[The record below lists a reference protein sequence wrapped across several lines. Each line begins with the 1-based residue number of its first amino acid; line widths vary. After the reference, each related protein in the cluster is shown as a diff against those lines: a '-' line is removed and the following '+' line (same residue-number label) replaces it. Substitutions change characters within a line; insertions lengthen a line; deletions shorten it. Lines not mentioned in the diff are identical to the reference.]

1 MIGTNPSQASES
13 GFTLAETLVALF
25 ILSILSVAGGQMLLR
40 ATASGEQMREREAEV
55 RALDIAQ
62 AFIRGDLE
70 AAVIRGVEPAEGF
83 DGAMTLV
90 GGETNRTE
98 GLLRLVRSGWV
109 NPGGLAPRSTLQ
121 AIRYD
126 LTDEGDLVRTAWL
139 RPDAARSTPTA
150 ERVLLRSVEAV
161 ELSFWAGDEMSTY
174 WEGTPTPPDNVL
186 PQLIEMRI
194 VFEDGRVLTI
204 ASGVGAVS

>member
-1 MIGTNPSQASES
+1 MNGPVSPQSQG

-25 ILSILSVAGGQMLLR
+25 ILSILAVAGGQMLLR
-40 ATASGEQMREREAEV
+40 ATASGEQLREREAVV
-55 RALDIAQ
+55 RELDVAQ

-70 AAVIRGVEPAEGF
+70 AAVIRGVEPPEGF

-98 GLLRLVRSGWV
+98 GLLRLVRAGWI
-109 NPGGLAPRSTLQ
+109 NPDGVAPRSNLQ
-121 AIRYD
+121 AVRYD

-150 ERVLLRSVEAV
+150 ERVLLRDVESVDLA
-161 ELSFWAGDEMSTY
+161 FWAGDEMSTY
-174 WEGTPTPPDNVL
+174 WEGTPTPPYNVL
-186 PQLIEMRI
+186 PELIELRI
-194 VFEDGRVLTI
+194 LFEDGRMLTI
-204 ASGVGAVS
+204 ASNVGAVS